1 MSNGQSAS
9 HSQDG
14 PWERIREILIL
25 FHSHPPICAVLNYYY
40 SAIGQR
46 LAGFLPISPWP
57 AEAHSEYNLGWP
69 DEPATE
75 IKFCP
80 RDTFP
85 PGRDRC
91 MAKENINY
99 LPIKEIR
106 GICCSRQGSRIN
118 YSLGEK
124 HKEMDSSACLGSHR
138 IIGQGDDVKADILL
152 ANILL
157 AEVSP
162 TLTRHKGNPW
172 VIRCKLWLTIRRWTY
187 SNAIPSLCGILEKLY
202 SLSNER

>member
-1 MSNGQSAS
+1 MQFWIIIILRLVRGWLGFFPYPLGQ
-9 HSQDG
+9 
-14 PWERIREILIL
+14 PKRI
-25 FHSHPPICAVLNYYY
+25 LNII
-40 SAIGQR
+40 SGDPMNQPQR
-46 LAGFLPISPWP
+46 LSSARETPFLQV
-57 AEAHSEYNLGWP
+57 E
-69 DEPATE
+69 
-75 IKFCP
+75 
-80 RDTFP
+80 
-85 PGRDRC
+85 RC